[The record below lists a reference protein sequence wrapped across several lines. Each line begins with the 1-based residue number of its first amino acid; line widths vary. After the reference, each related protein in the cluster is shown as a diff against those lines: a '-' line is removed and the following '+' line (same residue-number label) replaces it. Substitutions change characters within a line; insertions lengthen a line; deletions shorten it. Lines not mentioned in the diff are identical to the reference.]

1 MCHRSR
7 VATSRARRGARRLA
21 CVLIFCSTS
30 RMVHAQAPTRDCNL
44 ARRAYDDPF
53 SDSHGWHMRRYEW
66 HAFYAGL
73 SVAAAEAL
81 HRTTHM
87 PRWASAATATIAI
100 GLIPHVRGVI
110 RHKYPFD
117 GPDWAFDLVDRSAP
131 LVVWRES
138 LDQPW
143 TERAATAAAYVGAY
157 LSLACYASP

>member
-1 MCHRSR
+1 MSSVTRRDVARAPRRSPSR
-7 VATSRARRGARRLA
+7 VCADFLLNQSHRVRPGSSARLQSRASRVRRSILRLA
-21 CVLIFCSTS
+21 WVA
-30 RMVHAQAPTRDCNL
+30 HATLRVACL
-44 ARRAYDDPF
+44 
-53 SDSHGWHMRRYEW
+53 
-66 HAFYAGL
+66 YAGL

-143 TERAATAAAYVGAY
+143 TGRAMTAAAYVGGY

>member
-30 RMVHAQAPTRDCNL
+30 RIVNAQAPARDCNL

-143 TERAATAAAYVGAY
+143 TGRAMTAAAYVGGY